1 MTAVP
6 MTKRKAKR
14 RDVAFPIVNGIIL
27 CVLMFITLF
36 PVLNTVAISFNDGI
50 DAVRGGI
57 GLWPRVFSVEAYK
70 SLLSDKLTYNA
81 FGISVARTVITTF
94 LNLFFTSMLAFAL
107 SRKEYIFRKFI
118 TLAVVL
124 TMYVN
129 AGLIPNFL
137 LIHRTL
143 KLSKTFWVYIIPTM
157 FSCFNMIVIRTY
169 IMGLP
174 EALAESARIDGA
186 NDLRIFWQIIFPLC
200 TPVLATVALFVA
212 VGSWNQWFDTQLYCG
227 SKKYLHTLQY
237 LLKMKL
243 ATSMNTTNMANTSVD
258 ALANAGA
265 TKSTPVTVRCAITV
279 VSALPILI
287 VYPFLQRYFVTGM
300 VLGGVKG

>member
-1 MTAVP
+1 MTQIIAK
-6 MTKRKAKR
+6 KRKKHR
-14 RDVAFPIVNGIIL
+14 RDLAFPIVNTVVL
-27 CVLMFITLF
+27 LLLMFLTLY

-57 GLWPRVFSVEAYK
+57 GLWPREFSTEAYK

-81 FGISVARTVITTF
+81 FGISVARTVITTVLNIF
-94 LNLFFTSMLAFAL
+94 LTSMLAFAL
-107 SRKEYIFRKFI
+107 SRKEYVLRKPI
-118 TLAVVL
+118 TLIVVL

-137 LIHRTL
+137 LIQKTL
-143 KLSKTFWVYIIPTM
+143 NLSKTFWVYIIPTM

-169 IMGLP
+169 IIGLP

-200 TPVLATVALFVA
+200 MPVLATVALFVA
-212 VGSWNQWFDTQLYCG
+212 VGSWNQWFDTQLYNG
-227 SKKYLHTLQY
+227 SKKNLYSLQY

-243 ATSMNTTNMANTSVD
+243 ATSMNTTNAANTSVD
-258 ALANAGA
+258 ALAA
-265 TKSTPVTVRCAITV
+265 TSASKSTPVTVRCAITV

>member
-1 MTAVP
+1 MTQIIAK
-6 MTKRKAKR
+6 KRKKHR
-14 RDVAFPIVNGIIL
+14 KDIVFPIVNTIVLI
-27 CVLMFITLF
+27 VLMFVTLY

-57 GLWPRVFSVEAYK
+57 GLWPRVFSTEAYK

-81 FGISVARTVITTF
+81 FGISVARTVITTVLNIF
-94 LNLFFTSMLAFAL
+94 LTSMLAFAL
-107 SRKEYIFRKFI
+107 SRKEYVLRKPI
-118 TLAVVL
+118 TFMVVM

-137 LIHRTL
+137 LIQKTL
-143 KLSKTFWVYIIPTM
+143 NLSRTFWVYIIPTM

-169 IMGLP
+169 IIGLP

-200 TPVLATVALFVA
+200 MPVLATVALFVA
-212 VGSWNQWFDTQLYCG
+212 VGSWNQWFDTQLYNG
-227 SKKYLHTLQY
+227 SKKELYSLHY

-243 ATSMNTTNMANTSVD
+243 ATSMNTTNAANTSVD
-258 ALANAGA
+258 ALASTSAS
-265 TKSTPVTVRCAITV
+265 KSTPVTVRCAITV

>member
-6 MTKRKAKR
+6 EKKRKAAR
-14 RDVAFPIVNGIIL
+14 RDVAFPLVNGFFL

-57 GLWPRVFSVEAYK
+57 GLWPRQFSIEAYK

-81 FGISVARTVITTF
+81 FGISVARTVITTV
-94 LNLFFTSMLAFAL
+94 LNIFFTSMLAFAL

-143 KLSKTFWVYIIPTM
+143 KLSKSFWVYIIPTM

-174 EALAESARIDGA
+174 EALTESARIDGA

-212 VGSWNQWFDTQLYCG
+212 VGSWNQWFDTQLYNG

-243 ATSMNTTNMANTSVD
+243 ATSMNTTNAANTSVD
-258 ALANAGA
+258 ALANSSAA
-265 TKSTPVTVRCAITV
+265 KATPVTVRCAITV